1 MTLAQLELL
10 SWLKLVLKLMVNWDG
25 EEISS
30 HLRVI
35 MNQAPHREGWL
46 GPPQRIRGTQGYKV
60 TSDIGHLAV
69 LHGKCSSMGHTVQ

>member
-1 MTLAQLELL
+1 MLAPLLLASSQTSVMVEGEMTLAQLELL

-35 MNQAPHREGWL
+35 MNQAPH
-46 GPPQRIRGTQGYKV
+46 
-60 TSDIGHLAV
+60 
-69 LHGKCSSMGHTVQ
+69 